1 MKFQRILIGIDDSKY
16 SRHATEYGFELAHA
30 FKSAVAL
37 VHIVEPV
44 IMPQSNDPSL
54 LGAFVPDLGAE
65 NIAVERIQEEQSKK
79 LLAST
84 TEAFGEGLEVTQF
97 SELGATADTIINCAV
112 QFKADLIVVGTHK
125 RSGFDRFLMGSV
137 AEDVLRHSPVPVLI
151 VPSEEEK
158 D

>member
-16 SRHATEYGFELAHA
+16 SRHAAAYGFELAHA

-54 LGAFVPDLGAE
+54 LGAFVPDMGVE
-65 NIAVERIQEEQSKK
+65 NIEVERIQEEQSKK
-79 LLAST
+79 LLVST
-84 TEAFGEGLEVTQF
+84 TEAFGEGLDVTQF
-97 SELGATADTIINCAV
+97 SELGATASTIINCAV

-151 VPSEEEK
+151 VPSEEKE

>member
-16 SRHATEYGFELAHA
+16 SRHAAAYGFELAHA

-54 LGAFVPDLGAE
+54 LGAFVPDLGVE
-65 NIAVERIQEEQSKK
+65 NIEVERMQEEQSKK

-84 TEAFGEGLEVTQF
+84 TEAFGEGLDVTQF
-97 SELGATADTIINCAV
+97 SELGATASTIINCAA

-137 AEDVLRHSPVPVLI
+137 AEDVLRHSTVPVLI
-151 VPSEEEK
+151 VPSEEK
-158 D
+158 GD